1 MEIVITVGNDLQ
13 FIARTEEERCPRTC
27 KAFAST
33 LPFAAR
39 LIQARWSGEAGWAPL
54 IGSALDGAVSWFE
67 NPTSHPAPGELLL
80 YPGGLSEPELL
91 VPYGPTTF
99 SSKVGQLAGNHFLT
113 IIRGQEQL
121 NELGR
126 RVLWEGAQEIR
137 MSRALHPDPRVE
149 TAKA

>member
-1 MEIVITVGNDLQ
+1 MDIVITVGKDLQ
-13 FIARTEEERCPRTC
+13 FIARTEDERCPRTC
-27 KAFAST
+27 EAFVRA

-54 IGSALDGAVSWFE
+54 TGSALDGAVTWFE
-67 NPTSHPAPGELLL
+67 NPTSHPSPGQLLF

-113 IIRGQEQL
+113 ITSGL
-121 NELGR
+121 DKLYELGR
-126 RVLWEGAQEIR
+126 MVLYEGAKPVRIE
-137 MSRALHPDPRVE
+137 A
-149 TAKA
+149 A

>member
-1 MEIVITVGNDLQ
+1 MDIIISVGKDLQ
-13 FIARTEEERCPRTC
+13 FVARTEDERCPRSC
-27 KAFAST
+27 AAFAGALT
-33 LPFAAR
+33 FAAR
-39 LIQARWSGEAGWAPL
+39 LIQARWSGEAGWVQL
-54 IGSALDGAVSWFE
+54 TGSGLDGAVTWFE

-121 NELGR
+121 GELGR
-126 RVLWEGAQEIR
+126 IVLWEGAQEIR
-137 MSRALHPDPRVE
+137 MRLA
-149 TAKA
+149 